1 MSRKW
6 TVKHLSLE
14 NVARQHVARAFFE
27 WNENCDIFVVVEWC
41 TRLRAIVYDVMTCSC
56 VFAYYWA
63 VATCQST
70 CMYWFHR
77 QLFVCILNSSWI
89 VCYRHEYI
97 KVARNKSLNE
107 CVFSHTHVS
116 IAAYCNESPFVDFH
130 KNMGRLKNKFEWR
143 KKWTLIAFYRPRFEF
158 KRYLFENA
166 SFSVSAMT
174 WCTLAMQI
182 RCVKQRR

>member
-27 WNENCDIFVVVEWC
+27 WNENCDIFCCCWMMHSTESHSLWC
-41 TRLRAIVYDVMTCSC
+41 NDLFLRVHLLLSH
-56 VFAYYWA
+56 
-63 VATCQST
+63 ST
-70 CMYWFHR
+70 WMYWFHR

-166 SFSVSAMT
+166 FFSVSAMT